1 MNKRTALGAYL
12 ALVLLTLCLAL
23 PVRAV
28 EPGQLLSRAIAMGNG
43 PAVESFAAQ
52 YPLDLNLPLPLH
64 NGLRLRP
71 LSIALTR
78 IQADAQ
84 RQLLQHVAREDY
96 LPEYEAQMLERLLR
110 LDADPVYQEAQLQQK
125 TPLHLAFDLPDRQ
138 QQDVLRLLLQFKAD
152 GNLSLQDQQG
162 RTPAMY
168 ASQKQAAAAK
178 WLENYKASG
187 LSDFNI
193 RHAPFVYAR
202 GQKALA
208 RFAREEALIAAALN
222 QDLPALVRALAAL
235 KQAAESPDIYLLEP
249 VGRPL
254 LHQVAL
260 HQQTDILQR
269 LYDAGARLDIPD
281 FEGRQ
286 LLHLLA
292 AEGQPQQI
300 VFLAKLQPALLNA
313 RDRAGNTPLFYA
325 LRAGQADNVS
335 ALIKAGANPEL
346 RNYDGLTVQALL
358 QQQLPHHPGLAN
370 CLGLLKTSD

>member
-1 MNKRTALGAYL
+1 
-12 ALVLLTLCLAL
+12 
-23 PVRAV
+23 
-28 EPGQLLSRAIAMGNG
+28 
-43 PAVESFAAQ
+43 ESFAAQ

-202 GQKALA
+202 
-208 RFAREEALIAAALN
+208 
-222 QDLPALVRALAAL
+222 
-235 KQAAESPDIYLLEP
+235 
-249 VGRPL
+249 
-254 LHQVAL
+254 
-260 HQQTDILQR
+260 
-269 LYDAGARLDIPD
+269 
-281 FEGRQ
+281 
-286 LLHLLA
+286 
-292 AEGQPQQI
+292 
-300 VFLAKLQPALLNA
+300 
-313 RDRAGNTPLFYA
+313 
-325 LRAGQADNVS
+325 
-335 ALIKAGANPEL
+335 
-346 RNYDGLTVQALL
+346 
-358 QQQLPHHPGLAN
+358 
-370 CLGLLKTSD
+370 